1 LKEKLVTNKVQ
12 NMENMEIFVFANIYR
27 NLKEDQEIEEQRP

>member
-12 NMENMEIFVFANIYR
+12 NMENMEIFVFGNIYR
-27 NLKEDQEIEEQRP
+27 NLREEEEIEEQIT